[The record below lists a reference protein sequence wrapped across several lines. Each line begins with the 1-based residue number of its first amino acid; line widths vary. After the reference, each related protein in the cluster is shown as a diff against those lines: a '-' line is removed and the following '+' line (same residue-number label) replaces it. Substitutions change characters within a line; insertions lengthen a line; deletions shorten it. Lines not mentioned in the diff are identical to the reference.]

1 MEATITWYEKTGE
14 MREFINKDE
23 EKESRR
29 LQNQA
34 RVEKKVDE
42 KDDIVRVVRKEQ
54 LRKKSEGEREG
65 RIMTP
70 EELKRDMKEVEGCV
84 AKWEGGFKRDDRD
97 VREVERIW
105 VYDEDAWF
113 DKKGIFVEGGV
124 RRSKD
129 GVWQLN
135 GGHRF

>member
-1 MEATITWYEKTGE
+1 MI
-14 MREFINKDE
+14 KDE
-23 EKESRR
+23 ERESNR